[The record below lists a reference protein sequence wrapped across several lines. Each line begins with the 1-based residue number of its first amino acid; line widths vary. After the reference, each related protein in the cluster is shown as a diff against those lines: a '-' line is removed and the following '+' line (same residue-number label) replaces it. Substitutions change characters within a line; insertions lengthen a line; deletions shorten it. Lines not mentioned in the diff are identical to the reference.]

1 MFMPW
6 SASERQTFPSDPE
19 RLSMRMVNSLV
30 MGMPGTSLRAMN
42 GRRDES
48 PSCRMAMMLDVVG
61 EGILRLG
68 HGGCKGRSNGT
79 SRKGAAKRNF
89 GRDRSSLDESLRW
102 GLRLPSMRCAKPSPS
117 SRAKSLRG
125 ENIRKNWVYT
135 PADWKSQLVIRRKS
149 LYHGITNLDL
159 SPAER
164 WDLVDRP
171 ALELERVQ

>member
-1 MFMPW
+1 MADARADARAGLTAPLERAPQSGTLGGIEVRWTNRCDGAF
-6 SASERQTFPSDPE
+6 ASPPCA
-19 RLSMRMVNSLV
+19 V
-30 MGMPGTSLRAMN
+30 
-42 GRRDES
+42 
-48 PSCRMAMMLDVVG
+48 
-61 EGILRLG
+61 
-68 HGGCKGRSNGT
+68 
-79 SRKGAAKRNF
+79 
-89 GRDRSSLDESLRW
+89 
-102 GLRLPSMRCAKPSPS
+102 CAKPSPS

-149 LYHGITNLDL
+149 LYLGITNLDL

>member
-1 MFMPW
+1 MPW

-102 GLRLPSMRCAKPSPS
+102 GLCLPSMRCAKPSPS

-164 WDLVDRP
+164 WDLWIGR
-171 ALELERVQ
+171 LWS

>member
-1 MFMPW
+1 MPW

-48 PSCRMAMMLDVVG
+48 PSCRMAMRLNVVG
-61 EGILRLG
+61 DGILRLG

-79 SRKGAAKRNF
+79 LSR
-89 GRDRSSLDESLRW
+89 GRRTTEPWRDPSSMDESLRL
-102 GLRLPSMRCAKPSPS
+102 GLGFPPMHCAKPSPGG
-117 SRAKSLRG
+117 RAKSLRG

-135 PADWKSQLVIRRKS
+135 PAGWKSQLVIRRKS

-164 WDLVDRP
+164 WGAVERP
-171 ALELERVQ
+171 ALKLERVQ